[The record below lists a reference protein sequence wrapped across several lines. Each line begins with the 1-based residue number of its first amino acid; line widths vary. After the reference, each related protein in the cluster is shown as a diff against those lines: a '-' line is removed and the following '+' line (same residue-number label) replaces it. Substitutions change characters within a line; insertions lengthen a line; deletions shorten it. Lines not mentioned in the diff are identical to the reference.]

1 MPEGISRSEEIKI
14 PHSEVDKKK
23 LEVAYKQMMSERLL
37 LIKMAKGDEELA
49 QAVINDITERL
60 VEGRLDVKYFIDQE
74 TNRAM
79 RISIYKNI
87 TIDNFRRNTT
97 KGLLLGSYQEYNLV
111 DTDTTSEKYLIL
123 KEVCKNLEQDILL
136 HPNLKDAKKKY
147 LLALIVGV
155 LQGKTKTEIAR
166 ELDLTVG
173 RILQIIN
180 DAKKKLPKH
189 MLVWDVLSEK
199 RSPKEKSEMTLRD
212 IETLQLLHAEF
223 AEKDNKNKEE
233 EILHALLCWYVDKDF
248 DILQLQSVTGK
259 KNLKH
264 IINKYNKIISR
275 IAGRP
280 IRTFSQISVLMGKGR
295 IS

>member
-79 RISIYKNI
+79 RILIYKNI